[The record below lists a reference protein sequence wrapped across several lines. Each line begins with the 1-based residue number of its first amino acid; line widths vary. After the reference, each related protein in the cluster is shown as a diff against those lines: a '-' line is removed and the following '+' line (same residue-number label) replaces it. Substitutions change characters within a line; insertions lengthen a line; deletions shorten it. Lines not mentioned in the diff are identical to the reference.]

1 MTSLYA
7 IMRAYHDAIEQA
19 LTDHETALRRLG
31 IDAGDTNIDDDD
43 DMPLAALLTRE
54 N

>member
-19 LTDHETALRRLG
+19 LTDNNAALRRLG
-31 IDAGDTNIDDDD
+31 IDPDGTDTDEDA
-43 DMPLAALLTRE
+43 MPLAAMMTRE
-54 N
+54 D